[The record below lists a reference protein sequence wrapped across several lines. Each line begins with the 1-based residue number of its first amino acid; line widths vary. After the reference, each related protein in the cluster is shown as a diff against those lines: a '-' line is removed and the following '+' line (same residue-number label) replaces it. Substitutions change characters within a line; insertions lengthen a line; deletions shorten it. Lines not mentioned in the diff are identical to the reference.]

1 MTGAQT
7 KMKALVA
14 ARLMMGDITSWA
26 IFESERSTAGRIFNR
41 RAARSVSSQIGRG
54 YRELSGEIK
63 AFIDSNF
70 LRCGYEELARL
81 LDEIDVG
88 GGLSIR
94 LDEFEKKFF
103 PLAESVKR
111 RVPAYAHVSISTF
124 GLQFEYPEHHF
135 LKDIETSL
143 PELLET
149 RSRLATFA
157 GPEFNSRRDR
167 DIVAPLVAKEKFLSR
182 SIISAAFSLAEAF
195 LSGLFFSAVHL
206 GSVGRLHCDE
216 EFSRFAANKE
226 SAPLRDRLDRV
237 VRFSSEGAESGNDDP
252 FKAFI
257 EIGKSYRDAIH
268 HTTPFQRKD
277 VELGGRLAALYE
289 ISGDHA
295 LQCVALSTA
304 TLLKITLWTDPH
316 SDESDIAVRCSKILQ
331 IALTGRPNFVVQ
343 ELGVA

>member
-1 MTGAQT
+1 VSGLIGA
-7 KMKALVA
+7 
-14 ARLMMGDITSWA
+14 S
-26 IFESERSTAGRIFNR
+26 
-41 RAARSVSSQIGRG
+41 
-54 YRELSGEIK
+54 
-63 AFIDSNF
+63 
-70 LRCGYEELARL
+70 
-81 LDEIDVG
+81 
-88 GGLSIR
+88 
-94 LDEFEKKFF
+94 
-103 PLAESVKR
+103 P
-111 RVPAYAHVSISTF
+111 
-124 GLQFEYPEHHF
+124 
-135 LKDIETSL
+135 
-143 PELLET
+143 
-149 RSRLATFA
+149 
-157 GPEFNSRRDR
+157 
-167 DIVAPLVAKEKFLSR
+167 R

-206 GSVGRLHCDE
+206 RSVGRLHCDE

-257 EIGKSYRDAIH
+257 EIGKRYRDAIH

-289 ISGDHA
+289 ISGDQA